1 MRIYKH
7 FWIGGMEG
15 GMNDMK
21 ELENIL
27 EEIKGAALFM
37 RTMSGYGAMC
47 VSTGAAERIIRKH
60 MNDGWI
66 PVEEGVPEESEG
78 DYYDSVIVTLS
89 DGTVRPGVYRNRE
102 DEWLVEN
109 EEGVKTY
116 RFSNEVIAWRPLPE
130 SYNPEKGCG

>member
-66 PVEEGVPEESEG
+66 PVEEGVPEESEE

-102 DEWLVEN
+102 DEWWVEN

>member
-1 MRIYKH
+1 
-7 FWIGGMEG
+7 
-15 GMNDMK
+15 MK
-21 ELENIL
+21 ELEKIL

-66 PVEEGVPEESEG
+66 PVDEGVPEESEE

-102 DEWLVEN
+102 DEWWVEN